1 MKNIKD
7 DPIKLDFSIKVT
19 ATDFPKREIS
29 GRIVTWNEEG
39 ATSAGSTMFKPGSI
53 TFGDTT
59 KLLLEHRRES
69 PIGFLKSYKVTDSGI
84 DATFAIGNTTA
95 GSDSLVEASSG
106 LRDGF
111 SVGVIAEKYKNI
123 DGVLVVS
130 ASALKEVSL
139 VTDPAIASAK
149 VSIAANLEDNSTSEP
164 AKVAEVEKEN
174 PTTEGETQVEDNST
188 VPEASAEQVE
198 ASQAVNATAPRP
210 LYYAKPRSPINSHAT
225 YLEHTIRASIR
236 PNSDSALWVR
246 AADDSMAT
254 EVGFNPTRQLTEV
267 INGLTNYTRSNID
280 AIRTFALPDAGMSF
294 EIPKI
299 TAVPTVAATA
309 EEAAPSETAT
319 TASYITGTVS
329 KYAGQNTLSVE
340 LIDRS
345 SPAFFEELLRLMAG
359 AYAKA
364 TDTAVNAGLITAA
377 ALDATTVATYPTASE
392 LLGFVSRGAAAV
404 YAGTQG
410 FAKNII
416 ANTSQWANL
425 MTLNVSGAPLYNV
438 AAGQTNTTGGVV
450 NPSSVRGIVAG
461 LDLYVTANTA
471 STTDTD
477 GSMLIVNPD
486 AFGWYESPTL
496 RLTSNQIQ
504 TGQVEVMYYG
514 YGSFVSKVGAGAF
527 KINKA

>member
-1 MKNIKD
+1 MKSNQD
-7 DPIKLDFSIKVT
+7 DPMNINFSIKVT

-29 GRIVTWNEEG
+29 GRIVTWNETG
-39 ATSAGSTMFKPGSI
+39 VTSAGETLFKEGSI
-53 TFGDTT
+53 TFGNTT

-69 PIGFLKSYKVTDSGI
+69 PIGFLKSYKVGKEGI
-84 DATFAIGNTTA
+84 DAVFSIGNTTA
-95 GSDSLVEASSG
+95 GSDSLVEASTG

-111 SVGVIAEKYKNI
+111 SVGVIAEKYKNV
-123 DGVLVVS
+123 DGVLEVS
-130 ASALKEVSL
+130 ASSCKEVSL

-164 AKVAEVEKEN
+164 VKVAEVEKEN
-174 PTTEGETQVEDNST
+174 PTTEGETQVEENQP

-198 ASQAVNATAPRP
+198 ASQSVNATASRP
-210 LYYAKPRSPINSHAT
+210 LYFAKPRSPINSHAT

-246 AADDSMAT
+246 AADDSMTT
-254 EVGFNPTRQLTEV
+254 ESGFNVTRQLTDV

-377 ALDATTVATYPTASE
+377 ALDGTTVATYPTASE

-450 NPSSVRGIVAG
+450 TPSSVRGIVAG

-471 STTDTD
+471 SLTDTD

>member
-1 MKNIKD
+1 MNEEIIE
-7 DPIKLDFSIKVT
+7 PMKLDFSIKVT

-53 TFGDTT
+53 TFGTST

-69 PIGFLKSYKVTDSGI
+69 PIGFLKSYKVNDVGI
-84 DATFAIGNTTA
+84 DAVFSVGNTTA
-95 GSDSLVEASSG
+95 GSDALVEASTG

-111 SVGVIAEKYKNI
+111 SVGVIAEKYKNV
-123 DGVLVVS
+123 DGVLQVS

-149 VSIAANLEDNSTSEP
+149 VSIAANLEDNSVPKIVEPEVTQPKPKGKKEKVETTDTAQEP
-164 AKVAEVEKEN
+164 AAE
-174 PTTEGETQVEDNST
+174 
-188 VPEASAEQVE
+188 AVE
-198 ASQAVNATAPRP
+198 ASETISMAAAPRP

-225 YLEHTIRASIR
+225 YLEHTIRASVR

-280 AIRTFALPDAGMSF
+280 AISRGALPDAGMSF

-299 TAVPTVAATA
+299 TAVPTVAAVA
-309 EEAAPSETAT
+309 EEGAPSETAT
-319 TASYITGTVS
+319 TASYITGTVQAF
-329 KYAGQNTLSVE
+329 KGQNTLSVE

-364 TDTAVNAGLITAA
+364 TDTAVNAAIISG
-377 ALDATTVATYPTASE
+377 ATIDTTSIATYPTASE
-392 LLGFVSRGAAAV
+392 LLGFVSRGAASV
-404 YAGTQG
+404 YANTQG

-438 AAGQTNTTGGVV
+438 AAGQTNTTGGVAT
-450 NPSSVRGIVAG
+450 PTSIRGIVAG

-486 AFGWYESPTL
+486 AYTWYESPTL

-514 YGSFVSKVGAGAF
+514 YGSIVTKIGAGAWKF
-527 KINKA
+527 NKT

>member
-1 MKNIKD
+1 MNKIKD
-7 DPIKLDFSIKVT
+7 NPMNIDFSIKVI

-29 GRIVTWNEEG
+29 GRIVSWNEAG
-39 ATSAGSTMFKPGSI
+39 VTSAGETVFTPGSI
-53 TFGDTT
+53 TFGDNT
-59 KLLLEHRRES
+59 KLLLEHNRTS
-69 PIGFLKSYKVTDSGI
+69 PIGFLKSYSVNNQGV
-84 DATFAIGNTTA
+84 DAVFSVLPTNAGN
-95 GSDSLVEASSG
+95 DSLIEASSG
-106 LRDGF
+106 ARDGF
-111 SVGVIAEKYKNI
+111 SVGVTADKYEHIK
-123 DGVLVVS
+123 GVLTIT
-130 ASALKEVSL
+130 ASTLREVSL

-149 VSIAANLEDNSTSEP
+149 VSVAANLEDNSVPLIKEELDKPTTTKPEGD
-164 AKVAEVEKEN
+164 EVE
-174 PTTEGETQVEDNST
+174 TTPT
-188 VPEASAEQVE
+188 VPEASAETVE
-198 ASQAVNATAPRP
+198 AASQNVQASTRP
-210 LYYAKPRSPINSHAT
+210 VFFTKPRSPINSQAT

-280 AIRTFALPDAGMSF
+280 AIRTFPLPDAGMSF

-299 TAVPTVAATA
+299 TAIPTVAATA

-359 AYAKA
+359 AYAVA
-364 TDTAVNAGLITAA
+364 TDKAVNAGLITAA

-450 NPSSVRGIVAG
+450 TPSSVRGIVAG

-471 STTDTD
+471 SLTDTD

>member
-1 MKNIKD
+1 
-7 DPIKLDFSIKVT
+7 
-19 ATDFPKREIS
+19 
-29 GRIVTWNEEG
+29 
-39 ATSAGSTMFKPGSI
+39 
-53 TFGDTT
+53 
-59 KLLLEHRRES
+59 
-69 PIGFLKSYKVTDSGI
+69 
-84 DATFAIGNTTA
+84 
-95 GSDSLVEASSG
+95 
-106 LRDGF
+106 
-111 SVGVIAEKYKNI
+111 
-123 DGVLVVS
+123 
-130 ASALKEVSL
+130 
-139 VTDPAIASAK
+139 
-149 VSIAANLEDNSTSEP
+149 
-164 AKVAEVEKEN
+164 
-174 PTTEGETQVEDNST
+174 
-188 VPEASAEQVE
+188 
-198 ASQAVNATAPRP
+198 
-210 LYYAKPRSPINSHAT
+210 
-225 YLEHTIRASIR
+225 
-236 PNSDSALWVR
+236 
-246 AADDSMAT
+246 
-254 EVGFNPTRQLTEV
+254 
-267 INGLTNYTRSNID
+267 
-280 AIRTFALPDAGMSF
+280 MSF

-450 NPSSVRGIVAG
+450 TPSSVRGIVAG

>member
-1 MKNIKD
+1 MNENQLE
-7 DPIKLDFSIKVT
+7 PMKLDFSIKVS

-29 GRIVTWNEEG
+29 GRIVTWNELG
-39 ATSAGSTMFKPGSI
+39 ATSAGETLFKEGSI
-53 TFGDTT
+53 TFGNTT

-69 PIGFLKSYKVTDSGI
+69 PIGFLKSYQVGKEGI
-84 DATFAIGNTTA
+84 DAVFSIGNTTA
-95 GSDSLVEASSG
+95 GSDALVEASTG

-111 SVGVIAEKYKNI
+111 SVGVIAEKYKNV
-123 DGVLVVS
+123 DGVLEVS
-130 ASALKEVSL
+130 ASNLKEVSL

-149 VSIAANLEDNSTSEP
+149 VSIAANLEDNSVPKIEEP
-164 AKVAEVEKEN
+164 EV
-174 PTTEGETQVEDNST
+174 TQ
-188 VPEASAEQVE
+188 PKPKGKKEQVE
-198 ASQAVNATAPRP
+198 TTDTAQEPAAEAVEASETISMAAAPRP
-210 LYYAKPRSPINSHAT
+210 LYFAKPRSPINSQAT
-225 YLEHTIRASIR
+225 YLEHSIRASVR

-280 AIRTFALPDAGMSF
+280 AISRAALPDAGMSF

-299 TAVPTVAATA
+299 TAVPTVAAVA
-309 EEAAPSETAT
+309 EEGLPSETAT
-319 TASYITGTVS
+319 TASYITGTVQAF
-329 KYAGQNTLSVE
+329 KGQNTLSVE

-364 TDTAVNAGLITAA
+364 TDTAVNAALITGAT
-377 ALDATTVATYPTASE
+377 LDGTTVATYPTASE

-450 NPSSVRGIVAG
+450 TPSSVRGIVAG

-471 STTDTD
+471 SLTDTD

>member
-1 MKNIKD
+1 MKEIN
-7 DPIKLDFSIKVT
+7 FSIKVT

-29 GRIVTWNEEG
+29 GRIVTWNEIG
-39 ATSAGSTMFKPGSI
+39 STSAGETLFMPGSI
-53 TFGDTT
+53 TFGDST
-59 KLLLEHRRES
+59 KLLLEHEREA
-69 PIGFLKSYKVTDSGI
+69 PIGFLKSYSVNNAGI
-84 DATFAIGNTTA
+84 DAVFSVASTTRGN
-95 GSDSLVEASSG
+95 DSLVEASSG

-111 SVGVIAEKYKNI
+111 SVGVMADKYKNI
-123 DGVLVVS
+123 DGVLTIS
-130 ASALKEVSL
+130 ASQLKEVSL

-149 VSIAANLEDNSTSEP
+149 VSVAASLEDNS
-164 AKVAEVEKEN
+164 VAESGAPVTEEN
-174 PTTEGETQVEDNST
+174 TPTIEGENEVETTPT
-188 VPEASAEQVE
+188 VPEAPAETVE
-198 ASQAVNATAPRP
+198 ASKSVNLGHVPMMTTR
-210 LYYAKPRSPINSHAT
+210 PRSPINSQAT

-377 ALDATTVATYPTASE
+377 SLDATTVATYPTASE
-392 LLGFVSRGAAAV
+392 LLGFVSRGAASV
-404 YAGTQG
+404 YSGTQG

-438 AAGQTNTTGGVV
+438 AAGQTNTTGGVST
-450 NPSSVRGIVAG
+450 PTSVRGIVAG

-471 STTDTD
+471 SLTDTD

>member
-1 MKNIKD
+1 MKEIKD
-7 DPIKLDFSIKVT
+7 TPIKLDFSIKVD
-19 ATDFPKREIS
+19 ATDFPKRELS

-39 ATSAGSTMFKPGSI
+39 VTSSGSTLFKEGSI
-53 TFGDTT
+53 TFGNTT

-69 PIGFLKSYKVTDSGI
+69 PIGFLKSYKVGKEGI
-84 DATFAIGNTTA
+84 DAVFSIGNTTA
-95 GSDSLVEASSG
+95 GSDSLVEASTG

-111 SVGVIAEKYKNI
+111 SVGVIAEKYKNV
-123 DGVLVVS
+123 DGVLEVS
-130 ASALKEVSL
+130 ASSCKEVSL

-164 AKVAEVEKEN
+164 VKVAEVEKEN
-174 PTTEGETQVEDNST
+174 PTTEGETQVEENQP

-198 ASQAVNATAPRP
+198 ASQSVNATASRP
-210 LYYAKPRSPINSHAT
+210 LYFAKPRSPINSQAT

-392 LLGFVSRGAAAV
+392 LLGIVSRGSASV
-404 YAGTQG
+404 YAGTQR
-410 FAKNII
+410 FARNII
-416 ANTSQWANL
+416 MNTSQWANA
-425 MTLNVSGAPLYNV
+425 MTLNNNGAPLYNV
-438 AAGQTNTTGGVV
+438 AAGTNNFTGGQV
-450 NPSSVRGIVAG
+450 NPTSIRGNIAG
-461 LDLYVTANTA
+461 LDLYVTANTIQ
-471 STTDTD
+471 TGDTD
-477 GSMLIVNPD
+477 ASILIVNPE
-486 AFGWYESPTL
+486 AYTWYESGSYRL
-496 RLTSNQIQ
+496 RADVIASGQIS
-504 TGQVEVMYYG
+504 VMVYSYG
-514 YGSFVSKVGAGAF
+514 AIATKIGAGAF
-527 KINKA
+527 ANNKA

>member
-1 MKNIKD
+1 MNEEIIE
-7 DPIKLDFSIKVT
+7 PMKLDFSIKVT

-53 TFGDTT
+53 TFGNST

-69 PIGFLKSYKVTDSGI
+69 PIGFLKSYKVNDVGI
-84 DATFAIGNTTA
+84 DAVFSVGNTTA
-95 GSDSLVEASSG
+95 GSDALVEASTG

-111 SVGVIAEKYKNI
+111 SVGVIAEKYKNV
-123 DGVLVVS
+123 DGVLQVS

-149 VSIAANLEDNSTSEP
+149 VSIAANLEDNSVPKIVEPEVTQPKPKGKKEKVETTDTAQEP
-164 AKVAEVEKEN
+164 AAE
-174 PTTEGETQVEDNST
+174 
-188 VPEASAEQVE
+188 AVE
-198 ASQAVNATAPRP
+198 ASETISMAAAPRP
-210 LYYAKPRSPINSHAT
+210 VYYAKPRSPINSQAT

-377 ALDATTVATYPTASE
+377 ALDGTTVATYPTASE

-450 NPSSVRGIVAG
+450 TPSSVRGIVAG

-471 STTDTD
+471 SLTDTD

>member
-210 LYYAKPRSPINSHAT
+210 LYYAKPRSPINSQAT